1 MSIIPGTY
9 EVHNSRPAQA
19 KVSSKLYQKK
29 KKKTKTKTNQTRKNE
44 NMAQVVEPL
53 PSK

>member
-29 KKKTKTKTNQTRKNE
+29 KKKLKPKPTKQERMRTWPKW
-44 NMAQVVEPL
+44 
-53 PSK
+53 